1 MFFNLAWR
9 NSKRNRSENLIYFL
23 TMVTAV
29 ATFYIV
35 LSLGSQDVMRFLEE
49 IESDAVNRLLTM
61 LMPTVYLFSLLFVF
75 FLVIFA
81 NKYQLECRSRELG
94 LYLMFGMTKRHLFI
108 QIMAEGLITS
118 LLALLGGLIC
128 GGFLS
133 EVISLATA
141 RLVGRG
147 IIAHQSS
154 FSVSAV
160 LLTTLGFLMIQVVA
174 LFILCGKLFN
184 KEIHQLLYGEMAKKQ
199 QVGKMSGNLFSLIL
213 GAVVLT
219 LAYWVILKY
228 FMVAGGMMIIVAVI
242 LGIVGTM
249 LFIRGLAGLLSAAA
263 ASVKRNTTHG
273 LYIFTLRQLHENI
286 VHKYISIGVA
296 SILIMLTIMLIAD
309 GSTRIM
315 SYGNQ
320 MTRGSSVYDFT
331 VTGNEAT
338 VEKYL
343 SGKQMQPYV
352 ADLSRMETG
361 TMKRPASVKANS
373 FIDWSGLREQVVLNL
388 PPEVEDPVTQGAT
401 SYEFSPNQPAAL
413 NLLGC
418 IDTTGASPFLIPVSS
433 YNELLEAAG
442 EKTIVLGIDEAVFYL
457 NPDFQGST
465 KEETTT
471 MLNQIAED
479 ARANGKVLI
488 SIDGLP
494 ITLIPFVP
502 MKGLTADENVKI
514 ITALIVSDEVYSEYV
529 NPDTVTVYHN
539 FCIPSET
546 VEADGLM
553 VSIMEARDL
562 LKPSGLYCESYLDNF
577 GRQLFYVISGSY
589 TTLYMGF
596 MLLIIAC
603 ALLALQFLTQMRETK
618 ARYAT
623 LSILGAR
630 REQMKRSINQQVLW
644 YFLLPLFPA
653 CISGTVGICAMQ
665 HYLYSNMAK
674 LQQSYPMLLV
684 MALVVVCMLA
694 LYGVAIARTA
704 NREISKLN
712 WKPNAGYDAV
722 PLLDFE
728 NAVSQIMSLSPDLIL
743 LDINLPFHSGFEICK
758 EVKAKQ
764 LGTVLILTARDKLQ
778 DELHALGLGA
788 DDYLTKPCNTERLL
802 ARIKNLLRRKEEQM
816 QQGLLNGGG
825 FLLDPNTF
833 TLYAGKK
840 SYVLPQNE
848 GKILLTLLKSSPN
861 LVSKSDLFHVLWGT
875 AEFIDENALQVNFTR
890 LRKTLREVGLDDRIE
905 TVRGQG
911 YRLKEQVEV

>member
-29 ATFYIV
+29 AAFYIV
-35 LSLGSQDVMRFLEE
+35 LALGSQDVMRFLEE

-471 MLNQIAED
+471 MLNQIAEN

-712 WKPNAGYDAV
+712 WKPNA
-722 PLLDFE
+722 
-728 NAVSQIMSLSPDLIL
+728 
-743 LDINLPFHSGFEICK
+743 
-758 EVKAKQ
+758 
-764 LGTVLILTARDKLQ
+764 
-778 DELHALGLGA
+778 
-788 DDYLTKPCNTERLL
+788 
-802 ARIKNLLRRKEEQM
+802 
-816 QQGLLNGGG
+816 
-825 FLLDPNTF
+825 
-833 TLYAGKK
+833 
-840 SYVLPQNE
+840 
-848 GKILLTLLKSSPN
+848 
-861 LVSKSDLFHVLWGT
+861 
-875 AEFIDENALQVNFTR
+875 
-890 LRKTLREVGLDDRIE
+890 
-905 TVRGQG
+905 
-911 YRLKEQVEV
+911 